1 MPGHG
6 KAGKCWRVSAPGSDA
21 KARMTNKL
29 GRVRGISM
37 KLDHAIC
44 AGSPFCLPNSL
55 VSTKLRCGAKIHMSG
70 DCVATNSK
78 DKLRGPSLADRA
90 RDKLRAAILE
100 GELKAGEKINIERVA
115 AKFGISRTPIREAL
129 KALETEGLV
138 QIQTNRGAMV
148 EPQAWQEI
156 EHRFRI
162 RSLLEGYAAELA
174 CERRDSELIAF
185 LQENCVLAKKEC
197 HSQTVTASR
206 ARRIAELN
214 RAFHRAIWRGA
225 GSLTLARFLDAL
237 DLPQSFSDSFYQDKN
252 ARDVVLQQHEAI
264 LAAFIIGDAQKARSC
279 MERHIQVS
287 VTLLASA
294 ADDHI
299 GDLCC

>member
-1 MPGHG
+1 M
-6 KAGKCWRVSAPGSDA
+6 
-21 KARMTNKL
+21 
-29 GRVRGISM
+29 
-37 KLDHAIC
+37 
-44 AGSPFCLPNSL
+44 
-55 VSTKLRCGAKIHMSG
+55 
-70 DCVATNSK
+70 
-78 DKLRGPSLADRA
+78 RGPSLADRA

-115 AKFGISRTPIREAL
+115 EKFGISRTPIREAL
-129 KALETEGLV
+129 KALETEGLI

-156 EHRFRI
+156 QHRFRI

-174 CERRDSELIAF
+174 CERQDSELIAF
-185 LQENCVLAKKEC
+185 LQENCRLVKKE
-197 HSQTVTASR
+197 SQSFQSVTAPR
-206 ARRIAELN
+206 ARKIAELN

-237 DLPQSFSDSFYQDKN
+237 DLPQSFSDSFYRDKN
-252 ARDVVLQQHEAI
+252 SRDLVLQHHEAI
-264 LAAFIIGDAQKARSC
+264 VAAFIAGDVQKAKSC

-294 ADDHI
+294 ANGRID
-299 GDLCC
+299 DLCC

>member
-1 MPGHG
+1 
-6 KAGKCWRVSAPGSDA
+6 
-21 KARMTNKL
+21 
-29 GRVRGISM
+29 M

-44 AGSPFCLPNSL
+44 AVSPFCLPNSL

-78 DKLRGPSLADRA
+78 YELRGPSLADRA

-115 AKFGISRTPIREAL
+115 SKFGISRTPIREAL

-148 EPQAWQEI
+148 APQAWQEI

-162 RSLLEGYAAELA
+162 RGLLEGYAAELA
-174 CERRDSELIAF
+174 CERKDSELITF
-185 LQENCVLAKKEC
+185 LQENCGLAKKEC
-197 HSQTVTASR
+197 HTFQTATADQ

-225 GSLTLARFLDAL
+225 GSLTLVRLLDAL

-252 ARDVVLQQHEAI
+252 ARDVVLQHHEAI
-264 LAAFIIGDAQKARSC
+264 LAAIIIGDAQKARSC
-279 MERHIQVS
+279 MERHIHVS

-299 GDLCC
+299 SDLCC